1 MWRNL
6 PPNAKLIN
14 DGAGI
19 RILHFWTSKQ
29 MCFPCSTILSSNGSW
44 CWPLSLTH
52 VCSDIQ
58 LCPTVCN
65 PMNYSP
71 PGSSVHGMKIPGK
84 NTGMGCHAILQGN
97 LSDAG
102 IETMSPASPA
112 LQAESLP
119 LSHQGSPL
127 TLTCSDEILV
137 YLIPSRYWYLVKD
150 WHLFCR

>member
-71 PGSSVHGMKIPGK
+71 PGSSVHGIFQ
-84 NTGMGCHAILQGN
+84 ARILEWVAMPSSRGIFLMQG
-97 LSDAG
+97 LK
-102 IETMSPASPA
+102 PCLLHLLPCR
-112 LQAESLP
+112 QSLP